1 MTEKTEHINLTAK
14 ELNELERAD
23 EGTALKFK
31 KRIIAALP
39 IVAALIHLLEY
50 NYYPNYR
57 LNTCT
62 DVYNRFIGIL
72 LAAYA
77 VAYILSFFSAKVYG
91 YIYHKSAFYT
101 VLMLLLTAYD
111 FATLKTGKLALPY
124 FPWVD
129 SILNAMI
136 EDREKL
142 LDCVLHSLVL
152 LFNGYFKG
160 VIAGLICGIGAGWS
174 KKISYWVYPVA
185 KVLGAI
191 PSTTYMPIV
200 VMVAASLFQ
209 GAAFIIALGV
219 WVPVTLTSMTGV
231 QAVRKHYY
239 EAAETLGTS
248 KTGILFRVAI
258 PAAMPNVFA
267 GLTQGMSV
275 ACLTLVVAEMMGVES
290 GLGWYVNWQKSWAAF
305 AKIYG
310 ALIIICITFII
321 TNGVLNLIK
330 KRVLRWQKD

>member
-1 MTEKTEHINLTAK
+1 MSKEANHINLSSK

-23 EGTALKFK
+23 ESSAL
-31 KRIIAALP
+31 RLTRRLIAALP
-39 IVAALIHLLEY
+39 IFVAIIHLLEY

-62 DVYNRFIGIL
+62 NTYNYFIGFL
-72 LAAYA
+72 LIVYT
-77 VAYILSFFSAKVYG
+77 VFYIISFISREIYDVV
-91 YIYHKSAFYT
+91 YHKSAFYT
-101 VLMLLLTAYD
+101 VLFFLLLAYD
-111 FATLKTGKLALPY
+111 MATLKTGRLALPY

-136 EDREKL
+136 DDRVKL
-142 LDCVLHSLVL
+142 LDCVKNSLLL

-160 VIAGLICGIGAGWS
+160 VVTGLVCGIGAGWS
-174 KKISYWVYPVA
+174 KKISYWVYPVT
-185 KVLGAI
+185 KVLGAV

-209 GAAFIIALGV
+209 GASFIIALGV
-219 WVPVTLTSMTGV
+219 WFPVTMTAMTGV
-231 QAVRKHYY
+231 QSVRKPYY
-239 EAAETLGTS
+239 EAARTLGTG
-248 KTGILFRVAI
+248 KPGILFRVAI
-258 PAAMPNVFA
+258 PAALPNIFA

-305 AKIYG
+305 SKMYG
-310 ALIIICITFII
+310 AIIIICITFIL
-321 TNGVLNLIK
+321 TNGLLNLIK
-330 KRVLRWQKD
+330 KRVLRWQRD

>member
-1 MTEKTEHINLTAK
+1 MEKEANHINLSSK
-14 ELNELERAD
+14 ELFELERAD
-23 EGTALKFK
+23 ESSALRLI
-31 KRIIAALP
+31 KRAAAGLPLIAGLMH
-39 IVAALIHLLEY
+39 LIEY

-62 DVYNRFIGIL
+62 PTYNYFIGVL
-72 LAAYA
+72 MALYL
-77 VAYILSFFSAKVYG
+77 VFYIVSFFSASVFEAV
-91 YIYHKSAFYT
+91 YHKAAFYT
-101 VLMLLLTAYD
+101 VLFLLLLIYD
-111 FATLKTGKLALPY
+111 VATLKTGKLALPY

-136 EDREKL
+136 DDRVKL
-142 LDCVLHSLVL
+142 FDCVKHSLLL

-174 KKISYWVYPVA
+174 KKIYYWVSPVT
-185 KVLGAI
+185 KVLGAV
-191 PSTTYMPIV
+191 PSTTYMPIA

-219 WVPVTLTSMTGV
+219 WFPVTMTAMTGV
-231 QAVRKHYY
+231 LSVRKHYY
-239 EAAETLGTS
+239 EAASTLGTG
-248 KTGILFRVAI
+248 KAGILFRVAI
-258 PAAMPNVFA
+258 PAAMPNIFA

-305 AKIYG
+305 SKMYG
-310 ALIIICITFII
+310 AIIIICVTFIL
-321 TNGVLNLIK
+321 TNGLLNLIK
-330 KRVLRWQKD
+330 KRVLRWQRD

>member
-142 LDCVLHSLVL
+142 LDCVY
-152 LFNGYFKG
+152 ND
-160 VIAGLICGIGAGWS
+160 
-174 KKISYWVYPVA
+174 
-185 KVLGAI
+185 KV
-191 PSTTYMPIV
+191 V
-200 VMVAASLFQ
+200 DF
-209 GAAFIIALGV
+209 
-219 WVPVTLTSMTGV
+219 
-231 QAVRKHYY
+231 
-239 EAAETLGTS
+239 
-248 KTGILFRVAI
+248 
-258 PAAMPNVFA
+258 
-267 GLTQGMSV
+267 
-275 ACLTLVVAEMMGVES
+275 
-290 GLGWYVNWQKSWAAF
+290 
-305 AKIYG
+305 
-310 ALIIICITFII
+310 
-321 TNGVLNLIK
+321 
-330 KRVLRWQKD
+330 